1 MRRLALTLI
10 VHAALAASA
19 PAAAAEP
26 QGDAAIDAESP
37 RAVGLVVAKRVVTD
51 AGDDAAHDALAWDA
65 DGRIVAIG
73 AADAL
78 KAAHPDARVHD
89 VGESVV
95 MPGLIDAHGH
105 LMNLGFALLRAD
117 LVGTASKAEVIARLQ
132 AYAATLPADAWL
144 IGRGWDQNDWPE
156 KSFPT
161 AADLDAA
168 FPDRP
173 VWLERVD
180 GHAGWGNT
188 AAIRAAEAHQK
199 RAFDGDWQVDGG
211 RVLRDGDR
219 ATGVFIDAA
228 AALVDAAVP
237 PPSEALRERA
247 FETAL
252 AAAAAN
258 GLTGVHDMGVSR
270 EDLALFARFADAGRL
285 TLRVE
290 AYADGDRA
298 ALADRCA
305 QGPFVHA
312 GGRLAMRGVKV
323 YMDGALG
330 SRGAALIDDYSDEP
344 GHRGLLLMR
353 REALDTLLA
362 KVKGC
367 GLQAA
372 THAIGDLANRMVLDG
387 YATALGPDAKTSDH
401 RWRIEHAQVVSPKDL
416 PRFAELGVIASMQ
429 PTHATSD
436 MPWAEARVGAERI
449 RGAYAWKTLRDSGA
463 RLALGSDF
471 PVESVDP
478 RLGLYAAVSRQDLAG
493 QPVGGWQ
500 PQERLPIVASIGGF
514 TADAAYANRRE
525 GELGRLAPGFRAD
538 FIVVEADPRTAE
550 ARSLPTLRV
559 HATWLDGTP
568 VFERDGDAATA
579 GR

>member
-1 MRRLALTLI
+1 MRRLALSSLI
-10 VHAALAASA
+10 LVALALPACTPPSSDGGT
-19 PAAAAEP
+19 PAAAP
-26 QGDAAIDAESP
+26 TDAPVHLLVAARIVGSDTADANAMAWDDAG
-37 RAVGLVVAKRVVTD
+37 RLLAVGGAEDLAARFPSATRHD
-51 AGDDAAHDALAWDA
+51 AGD
-65 DGRIVAIG
+65 G
-73 AADAL
+73 
-78 KAAHPDARVHD
+78 
-89 VGESVV
+89 VV
-95 MPGLIDAHGH
+95 VPGLIDAHGH

-117 LVGTASKAEVIARLQ
+117 LVGAASKAEIIERLQ
-132 AYAATLPADAWL
+132 AYAATLPADAWI

-156 KSFPT
+156 NDFPT

-188 AAIRAAEAHQK
+188 AAMRAAEAKHG
-199 RAFDGDWQVDGG
+199 RSFDGDWQVDGG
-211 RVLRDGDR
+211 RILRDGGK

-228 AALVDAAVP
+228 ATFIDAAVP
-237 PPSEALRERA
+237 APSEALREEA
-247 FETAL
+247 FERAL

-270 EDLALFARFADAGRL
+270 DDLALYQRFADAGRL

-290 AYADGDRA
+290 AYADGDRD

-305 QGPFVHA
+305 QGPYVHD

-330 SRGAALIDDYSDEP
+330 SRGAALIADYSDEP

-353 REALDTLLA
+353 KEALETLLG
-362 KVKGC
+362 KIKGC

-372 THAIGDLANRMVLDG
+372 THAIGDLANRLVLDG
-387 YATALGPDAKTSDH
+387 YAKVLGPDAASIDH

-436 MPWAEARVGAERI
+436 MPWAEARIGAERV

-478 RLGLYAAVSRQDLAG
+478 RLGLYAAVTRQDLEG
-493 QPVGGWQ
+493 LPQGGWQ
-500 PQERLPIVASIGGF
+500 PQERLTMVEALAGF
-514 TADAAYANRRE
+514 TADAAFAHRRE
-525 GELGRLAPGFRAD
+525 AEVGRLAEGYRAD
-538 FIVVEADPRTAE
+538 FVVLDADPAATEASTLPKLVVHSTWVDGQPVYQRAEADAA
-550 ARSLPTLRV
+550 AR
-559 HATWLDGTP
+559 
-568 VFERDGDAATA
+568 
-579 GR
+579 

>member
-1 MRRLALTLI
+1 MSRFALPLLI
-10 VHAALAASA
+10 AAALGVSACSDSSTGTASSNAEPSA
-19 PAAAAEP
+19 PAMDVHLLVAARIAGVDTPNANAMAWSGEGRILAIGRADELAARYP
-26 QGDAAIDAESP
+26 DAT
-37 RAVGLVVAKRVVTD
+37 R
-51 AGDDAAHDALAWDA
+51 HDAD
-65 DGRIVAIG
+65 DG
-73 AADAL
+73 
-78 KAAHPDARVHD
+78 
-89 VGESVV
+89 VV
-95 MPGLIDAHGH
+95 VPGLIDAHGH

-117 LVGTASKAEVIARLQ
+117 LVGAVSKAEVIERLQ
-132 AYAATLPADAWL
+132 AYAATVPADAWI

-156 KSFPT
+156 KAFPT
-161 AADLDAA
+161 AADLDTA

-188 AAIRAAEAHQK
+188 AAMRAAEARQG
-199 RAFDGDWQVDGG
+199 RSFDGDWQVDGG
-211 RVLRDGDR
+211 RILREGEK

-228 AALVDAAVP
+228 ATFIDAAVP
-237 PPSEALRERA
+237 APSEAVREEA
-247 FETAL
+247 FERAL

-270 EDLALFARFADAGRL
+270 DDLALYTRFADDGRL

-290 AYADGDRA
+290 AYADGDRD

-305 QGPFVHA
+305 QGPYLHD

-330 SRGAALIDDYSDEP
+330 SRGAALIADYSDEP

-353 REALDTLLA
+353 KEALDTLLA

-372 THAIGDLANRMVLDG
+372 THAIGDLANRLVLDG
-387 YATALGPDAKTSDH
+387 YAKVLGPDAAIVDH

-416 PRFAELGVIASMQ
+416 PRFAGLGVIASMQ

-449 RGAYAWKTLRDSGA
+449 RGAYAWKTLKDSGA

-478 RLGLYAAVSRQDLAG
+478 RLGLYAAVTRQDLEG
-493 QPVGGWQ
+493 LPLGGWQ
-500 PQERLPIVASIGGF
+500 SQERLTMVEALAGF
-514 TADAAYANRRE
+514 TADAAFANRSE
-525 GELGRLAPGFRAD
+525 SEIGRLAEGYRAD
-538 FIVVEADPRTAE
+538 FVVLDADPGTVDTMDV
-550 ARSLPTLRV
+550 PTLVVRS
-559 HATWLDGTP
+559 TWVDGAP
-568 VFERDGDAATA
+568 VFQRPTDTPAT
-579 GR
+579 R

>member
-1 MRRLALTLI
+1 MRRIVLPALM
-10 VHAALAASA
+10 VAALAPTAQAA
-19 PAAAAEP
+19 PATDLLVAARIVTAM
-26 QGDAAIDAESP
+26 ANESP
-37 RAVGLVVAKRVVTD
+37 SD
-51 AGDDAAHDALAWDA
+51 AMAWDA

-73 AADAL
+73 RAEAL
-78 KAAHPDARVHD
+78 QAAHPDARVHD
-89 VGESVV
+89 VGEGVV

-117 LVGTASKAEVIARLQ
+117 LVGATSKAEILERLK
-132 AYAATLPADAWL
+132 AYAATVPADAWI

-156 KSFPT
+156 KAFPT

-188 AAIRAAEAHQK
+188 AAMRAAEARQA
-199 RAFDGDWQVDGG
+199 RSFDGDWQVDGG
-211 RVLRDGDR
+211 RILREGGR

-228 AALVDAAVP
+228 AALVDVAVP
-237 PPSEALRERA
+237 VPSEALREEA
-247 FETAL
+247 FERAL
-252 AAAAAN
+252 AAAAAS

-270 EDLALFARFADAGRL
+270 DDLALYARFADAGRL

-290 AYADGDRA
+290 AYADGDRD

-305 QGPFVHA
+305 QGPYVHD
-312 GGRLAMRGVKV
+312 GGRLAMRGVKI

-353 REALDTLLA
+353 REALGALLA
-362 KVKGC
+362 KVKDC

-372 THAIGDLANRMVLDG
+372 THAIGDLANRLVLDA
-387 YATALGPDAKTSDH
+387 YAETLGSAAATSDH
-401 RWRIEHAQVVSPKDL
+401 RWRIEHAQVVAPADL
-416 PRFAELGVIASMQ
+416 PRFAALGVIASMQ

-436 MPWAEARVGAERI
+436 MPWAEARVGAARL
-449 RGAYAWKTLRDSGA
+449 RGAYAWKTLQDSGA

-478 RLGLYAAVSRQDLAG
+478 RLGLYAAVTRQDLQG
-493 QPVGGWQ
+493 LPVGGWQ
-500 PQERLPIVASIGGF
+500 PQERLAMPEALDGF
-514 TADAAYANRRE
+514 STDAAFANRSE
-525 GELGRLAPGFRAD
+525 AAVGRLAPGYRAD
-538 FIVVEADPRTAE
+538 FIVVDRNPRTVD
-550 ARSLPTLRV
+550 ARELPRLTVRS
-559 HATWLDGTP
+559 TWVDGRP
-568 VFERDGDAATA
+568 VYDGDAAAATA
-579 GR
+579 AR

>member
-1 MRRLALTLI
+1 MRRLALSSLI
-10 VHAALAASA
+10 LTALALPACTPPSSDGGT
-19 PAAAAEP
+19 PAAAAT
-26 QGDAAIDAESP
+26 DAPVHLLVAARIVGSDTADANAMVWDVAGRIIAIGRAEDLAARFPDAT
-37 RAVGLVVAKRVVTD
+37 RHD
-51 AGDDAAHDALAWDA
+51 AGD
-65 DGRIVAIG
+65 G
-73 AADAL
+73 
-78 KAAHPDARVHD
+78 
-89 VGESVV
+89 VV
-95 MPGLIDAHGH
+95 VPGLIDAHGH

-117 LVGTASKAEVIARLQ
+117 LVGAASKAEIIERLQ
-132 AYAATLPADAWL
+132 AYAETVPADAWI

-156 KSFPT
+156 KAFPT

-188 AAIRAAEAHQK
+188 AALRAAQAKHGQS
-199 RAFDGDWQVDGG
+199 FDGDWQVDGG
-211 RVLRDGDR
+211 RILREGGK

-228 AALVDAAVP
+228 ATFIDAAVP
-237 PPSEALRERA
+237 APSEALREEA
-247 FETAL
+247 FERAL

-270 EDLALFARFADAGRL
+270 DDLALYQRFADAGRL

-290 AYADGDRA
+290 AYADGDRD

-305 QGPFVHA
+305 QGPYVHD

-330 SRGAALIDDYSDEP
+330 SRGAALIADYSDEP

-353 REALDTLLA
+353 QEALEALLA

-372 THAIGDLANRMVLDG
+372 THAIGDLANRLVLDG
-387 YATALGPDAKTSDH
+387 YAKVLGPDAATSDH

-436 MPWAEARVGAERI
+436 MPWAEARLGAERL
-449 RGAYAWKTLRDSGA
+449 RGAYAWKTLKDDGA

-478 RLGLYAAVSRQDLAG
+478 RLGLYSAVTRQDLEG
-493 QPVGGWQ
+493 LPLGGWQ
-500 PQERLPIVASIGGF
+500 PQERLTMVDALAGF
-514 TADAAYANRRE
+514 TADAAFANRRE
-525 GELGRLAPGFRAD
+525 GELGRLVEGHRAD
-538 FIVVEADPRTAE
+538 FVVLDADPGTVEAPAIPKLVVRATWVDGEPVYQRPAE
-550 ARSLPTLRV
+550 A
-559 HATWLDGTP
+559 
-568 VFERDGDAATA
+568 AATP
-579 GR
+579 

>member
-1 MRRLALTLI
+1 MRRLALGSLI
-10 VHAALAASA
+10 LIALALPACTRPSNEAPTPDASPAVAGPAVHLLVAARIAGSEA
-19 PAAAAEP
+19 PDANAMVWDDAGRIIAIGRADDLAARFPKAT
-26 QGDAAIDAESP
+26 
-37 RAVGLVVAKRVVTD
+37 RHD
-51 AGDDAAHDALAWDA
+51 AGD
-65 DGRIVAIG
+65 G
-73 AADAL
+73 
-78 KAAHPDARVHD
+78 
-89 VGESVV
+89 VV
-95 MPGLIDAHGH
+95 VPGLIDAHGH

-117 LVGTASKAEVIARLQ
+117 LVGAASKAEIIERLQ
-132 AYAATLPADAWL
+132 AYAETVPADAWI

-156 KSFPT
+156 KAFPT

-188 AAIRAAEAHQK
+188 AAMRAAEAKHGK
-199 RAFDGDWQVDGG
+199 TFDGDWQVDGG
-211 RVLRDGDR
+211 RILREGGK

-228 AALVDAAVP
+228 AAFVDAAVP
-237 PPSEALRERA
+237 APSEALREEA
-247 FETAL
+247 FERAL
-252 AAAAAN
+252 AAAAAS

-270 EDLALFARFADAGRL
+270 ADLALYQRFADADRL

-290 AYADGDRA
+290 AYADGDRD

-305 QGPFVHA
+305 QGPYVHD

-330 SRGAALIDDYSDEP
+330 SRGAALIADYSDEP

-353 REALDTLLA
+353 QEALEALLA

-372 THAIGDLANRMVLDG
+372 THAIGDLANRLVLDG
-387 YATALGPDAKTSDH
+387 YAKVLGPDAAMSDH

-436 MPWAEARVGAERI
+436 MPWAEARIGAERL
-449 RGAYAWKTLRDSGA
+449 RGAYAWKTLKDGGA

-478 RLGLYAAVSRQDLAG
+478 RLGLYSAVTRQDLEG
-493 QPVGGWQ
+493 LPLGGWQ
-500 PQERLPIVASIGGF
+500 PQERLTMVDALAGF
-514 TADAAYANRRE
+514 TADAAFANRRE
-525 GELGRLAPGFRAD
+525 GELGRLAEGYRAD
-538 FIVVEADPRTAE
+538 FVVLDADPAAIDAAAVPTLVVRSTWVDGEPVYTRTAD
-550 ARSLPTLRV
+550 S
-559 HATWLDGTP
+559 ATTP
-568 VFERDGDAATA
+568 
-579 GR
+579 

>member
-1 MRRLALTLI
+1 MRRT
-10 VHAALAASA
+10 ALAALILSALISASTATGSTNVTTLLVADRIAA
-19 PAAAAEP
+19 PAEDGAAPNAM
-26 QGDAAIDAESP
+26 
-37 RAVGLVVAKRVVTD
+37 
-51 AGDDAAHDALAWDA
+51 AWDA
-65 DGRIVAIG
+65 DGRIVALG
-73 AADAL
+73 RADAL
-78 KAAHPDARVHD
+78 QAQFPDAIRHEVD
-89 VGESVV
+89 GVV

-117 LVGTASKAEVIARLQ
+117 LVGTASQAEVIERLQ
-132 AYAATLPADAWL
+132 AYAKTLPADAWI
-144 IGRGWDQNDWPE
+144 IGRGWDQNDWPA
-156 KSFPT
+156 KNFPT

-188 AAIRAAEAHQK
+188 AAIRAAEAFQK
-199 RAFDGDWQVDGG
+199 KSFDGDWQIDGG
-211 RVLRDGDR
+211 RVLREGGQ

-237 PPSEALRERA
+237 APSEALREEALER
-247 FETAL
+247 AL
-252 AAAAAN
+252 AAAAAS

-270 EDLALFARFADAGRL
+270 DDLAMYARFADAGRL

-290 AYADGDRA
+290 AYADGDRD

-305 QGPFVHA
+305 QGAFVHD
-312 GGRLAMRGVKV
+312 GGRLAMRGVKI

-330 SRGAALIDDYSDEP
+330 SRGAALIADYSDEP

-353 REALDTLLA
+353 REALDALLA

-372 THAIGDLANRMVLDG
+372 THAIGDLANRLVLDG
-387 YATALGPDAKTSDH
+387 YAKALGADATTSDH
-401 RWRIEHAQVVSPKDL
+401 RWRIEHAQVVAPTDL

-436 MPWAEARVGAERI
+436 MPWAEARIGAERI
-449 RGAYAWKTLRDSGA
+449 RGAYAWKTLAESGA

-478 RLGLYAAVSRQDLAG
+478 RLGLYAAVTRQDLAG

-500 PQERLPIVASIGGF
+500 PQERLGADAAVNGF
-514 TADAAYANRRE
+514 TADAAFANRSE
-525 GELGRLAPGFRAD
+525 SEIGRLALGFRAD
-538 FIVVEADPRTAE
+538 FIVVDANPLEAPAP
-550 ARSLPTLRV
+550 ALPKLV
-559 HATWLDGTP
+559 VQSTWVDGTP
-568 VFERDGDAATA
+568 VFRRDADGTA
-579 GR
+579 LGHAMR